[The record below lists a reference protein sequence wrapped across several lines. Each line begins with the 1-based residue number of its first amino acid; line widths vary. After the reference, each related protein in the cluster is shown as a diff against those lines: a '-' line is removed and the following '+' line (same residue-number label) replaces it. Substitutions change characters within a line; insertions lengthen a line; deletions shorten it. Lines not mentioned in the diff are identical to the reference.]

1 MGLNDIFKKMTK
13 DGKVIF
19 ILLATLLFTVS
30 LIINYSIQ
38 VGLLSLEKALLIGVP
53 FSFAWVVFAWAITN
67 QSVLRKPFPYVCIF
81 VAILI
86 EKLYWALFY
95 LLFSP
100 VYETTNGVADAFALG
115 LGNSMLFSDWLNL
128 LRPGGSA
135 FWVFVFVE
143 FFVMLIVFMVLW
155 YLARPKDFK
164 KISCKKTSLVI
175 FASFLMTMPFWIW
188 NAIYYFGGTRF
199 FEIFI
204 TNWDLISWYNL
215 LFYGMPI
222 AIALVIF
229 AYVIT
234 NIKNIY
240 KYVLYDLILLF
251 LLVQYLPFFDFVNWK
266 YYDDL
271 VRVSAYFIIFGVSY
285 FIVFLS
291 LLLLAK
297 TKYIE
302 Q

>member
-13 DGKVIF
+13 DGKVTF
-19 ILLATLLFTVS
+19 VLLATLLFTVS

-38 VGLLSLEKALLIGVP
+38 VGLLSLEKALLIGIP
-53 FSFAWVVFAWAITN
+53 FSFAWVVFAWVITD

-81 VAILI
+81 LAILI

-115 LGNSMLFSDWLNL
+115 LGNSMLFNDWLNL

-143 FFVMLIVFMVLW
+143 FFVMLTVFMVLW
-155 YLARPKDFK
+155 YLASPKDFK
-164 KISCKKTSLVI
+164 KISWKKTTLVI
-175 FASFLMTMPFWIW
+175 FASFLMTTSLWIW
-188 NAIYYFGGTRF
+188 KAIGYSIHSF
-199 FEIFI
+199 
-204 TNWDLISWYNL
+204 
-215 LFYGMPI
+215 LFNGLQI
-222 AIALVIF
+222 AIAMVIF

-234 NIKNIY
+234 NIKSIY
-240 KYVLYDLILLF
+240 KFILYGLIFLF
-251 LLVQYLPFFDFVNWK
+251 LLVPYLPFFNFVNWK

-271 VRVSAYFIIFGVSY
+271 VHVSTYFIIFGVSY
-285 FIVFLS
+285 FIVFIS
-291 LLLLAK
+291 LLLLTK

-302 Q
+302 

>member
-1 MGLNDIFKKMTK
+1 
-13 DGKVIF
+13 
-19 ILLATLLFTVS
+19 
-30 LIINYSIQ
+30 
-38 VGLLSLEKALLIGVP
+38 
-53 FSFAWVVFAWAITN
+53 
-67 QSVLRKPFPYVCIF
+67 
-81 VAILI
+81 
-86 EKLYWALFY
+86 
-95 LLFSP
+95 
-100 VYETTNGVADAFALG
+100 
-115 LGNSMLFSDWLNL
+115 
-128 LRPGGSA
+128 
-135 FWVFVFVE
+135 
-143 FFVMLIVFMVLW
+143 
-155 YLARPKDFK
+155 
-164 KISCKKTSLVI
+164 
-175 FASFLMTMPFWIW
+175 MTMPFWIW

-234 NIKNIY
+234 NIKSIY
-240 KYVLYDLILLF
+240 KYVLYGLILLF